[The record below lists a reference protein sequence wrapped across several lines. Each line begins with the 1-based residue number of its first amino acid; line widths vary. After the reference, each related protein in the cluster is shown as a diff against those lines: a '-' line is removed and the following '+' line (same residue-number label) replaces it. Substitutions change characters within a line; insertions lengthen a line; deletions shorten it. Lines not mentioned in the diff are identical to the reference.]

1 LLAPLT
7 ALKIV
12 AAFRFTFPERSVII
26 CGGRQVTLRSLA
38 PLLFAAGADSLM
50 TGDYLTTRGRMP
62 DEDRQML
69 ADLGLDL
76 VQETS
81 APEAGRGALLR
92 KGEL

>member
-1 LLAPLT
+1 
-7 ALKIV
+7 
-12 AAFRFTFPERSVII
+12 
-26 CGGRQVTLRSLA
+26 
-38 PLLFAAGADSLM
+38 M